1 MSPDDFVEFAKD
13 NPSAAEKKIIALL
26 SQDRLKIEM
35 GEITAGTVNNWLKAV
50 RLFSICIRQIPIQVN
65 IFWTLYKAALTAKLI
80 TGTSNSKQIMAIAYT
95 STEEIKKDVQELT
108 KIAIEDRI
116 PEEEIRYIYQLA
128 AQGTLQYIE
137 PHLKHKI
144 IVSEIVGRE
153 IISRRFADKALLLLS
168 KYDQRDRTLLL
179 ECTMLLYLDSFDK

>member
-1 MSPDDFVEFAKD
+1 M
-13 NPSAAEKKIIALL
+13 
-26 SQDRLKIEM
+26 
-35 GEITAGTVNNWLKAV
+35 
-50 RLFSICIRQIPIQVN
+50 
-65 IFWTLYKAALTAKLI
+65 YKAALTAKLI